1 MKFYLII
8 LFSLFF
14 VSKGKKQDLNENSF
28 EESSFFTT
36 WATAVYET
44 ESPKMKLTNNSLRQ
58 IIHVS
63 ASGENVRLKLSNKNG
78 KTDLEI
84 KEVTIADSLTQGTGE
99 IELKTLT
106 TLYFEGEKNIIISPG
121 KEIYSDVISYS
132 LKPLSDIA
140 ISIYFGKTP
149 ENLTGHPKSRTYSFI
164 EKGNKIYNETI
175 SRENKIDHWY
185 IISALEVSSNPRKK
199 TIVCFGDSITDG
211 TGTTMDK
218 QNRWPDLLSAKLHL
232 NKETNNIAVVN
243 KGIGGDKITTQ
254 GLERFSYD
262 VLEVKGVSHII
273 VLYGVNDI
281 NVLNATS
288 SQIILA
294 YKKLIEE
301 AHKNNIFI
309 YGGTILPE
317 GNYGLWSEEKE
328 KYRKE
333 VNYWIKNTKKEEGG
347 FDGFF
352 DFDEFIR
359 DPDNHNKIFNLYD
372 CGDGLHPN
380 EEGYQ
385 RMTQAINNLDIFT
398 LEPDF
403 NSNLN
408 EINLFDKIGIKFKLN
423 FNLKKDEEIFISIKG
438 RSDGSNGFRVL
449 TTNNEDIKTSDYY
462 YTGNILE
469 GKFWIINI
477 KLKAYDSS
485 NYIVIKRPISTMN
498 IDNII
503 LEYIEVSS
511 GNNTKIFSPADEGTF
526 LD

>member
-8 LFSLFF
+8 LISLFF
-14 VSKGKKQDLNENSF
+14 VSKGKKEDLNENSF

-99 IELKTLT
+99 IDLKTLT

-254 GLERFSYD
+254 GLERFSND

-281 NVLNATS
+281 NVLNVTS

-294 YKKLIEE
+294 YKTLIEK

-347 FDGFF
+347 FDAFF

-385 RMTQAINNLDIFT
+385 RMIQAIDNLDIFT
-398 LEPDF
+398 LEPSF
-403 NSNLN
+403 NRDYKEL
-408 EINLFDKIGIKFKLN
+408 NLFDKMGIKFKLN
-423 FNLKKDEEIFISIKG
+423 FNLEKDEEIIVNIKG

-449 TTNNEDIKTSDYY
+449 TTNNEGIKTSDYY
-462 YTGNILE
+462 YTGKILE

-477 KLKAYDSS
+477 KLKPYEPS
-485 NYIVIKRPISTMN
+485 NYIIIKRPISTMN
-498 IDNII
+498 IDNIT

-511 GNNTKIFSPADEGTF
+511 VNNKKTFSPAEEGSF